1 MRLVTSSGSPNHNR
15 HLNLRRVIELPRL
28 QLVCARVKDPLVGV
42 AIVRAR
48 RSLLQTTLDDAIIP
62 DAQTTL
68 TESHCAA
75 ALAVRELPQF
85 AES

>member
-28 QLVCARVKDPLVGV
+28 QLVCARVKDPLVG
-42 AIVRAR
+42 
-48 RSLLQTTLDDAIIP
+48 RSLLQTILDDAIIP